1 MPSMLLSNGSTA
13 PLEKRV
19 PPSRPSAILR
29 RTPWK
34 TPVAVGG
41 QGIYIT
47 LEDGRE
53 LIDVIGGVAVACIG
67 NGHRVVQKAIKDQ
80 VDKLCCESPSRL
92 NSRCWFINWQP
103 P

>member
-1 MPSMLLSNGSTA
+1 MPSKLLSNGSTA
-13 PLEKRV
+13 PPEKRV

-92 NSRCWFINWQP
+92 DSRCWFINWQSP
-103 P
+103 